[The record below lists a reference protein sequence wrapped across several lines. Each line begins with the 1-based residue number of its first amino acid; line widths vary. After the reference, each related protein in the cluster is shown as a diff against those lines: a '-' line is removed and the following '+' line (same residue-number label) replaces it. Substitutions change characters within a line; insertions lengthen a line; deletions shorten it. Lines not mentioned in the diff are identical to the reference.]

1 MVSSSVSLVFLL
13 NKMTASRPSYGPR
26 EYMLSA
32 VLLKILPRYDS
43 VTTCRL
49 IQHSDDIF
57 LFILLVAVIM
67 IKHPHIF
74 TIYSGQIPFFNVFSL
89 TYHAPIQPVVSM
101 PALKFLVGMQY
112 LYAQIPLRPVQ
123 TSLRCQA
130 RVLLCSPPDLL
141 TALLSCRDS

>member
-1 MVSSSVSLVFLL
+1 MVSSSVSLVFSL
-13 NKMTASRPSYGPR
+13 NKITASRPSYGPR

-32 VLLKILPRYDS
+32 VLL
-43 VTTCRL
+43 RL

-57 LFILLVAVIM
+57 LFILLVAVIK

-101 PALKFLVGMQY
+101 PVLKFLVDMQY

-123 TSLRCQA
+123 TLLRCQA
-130 RVLLCSPPDLL
+130 RVLLCSPPDFL

>member
-1 MVSSSVSLVFLL
+1 MVSSSVSLVFSL
-13 NKMTASRPSYGPR
+13 NKDSFPPIVRSKGIHVKCR
-26 EYMLSA
+26 LI
-32 VLLKILPRYDS
+32 KILPRYDS

-57 LFILLVAVIM
+57 LFILLVAVIR

-101 PALKFLVGMQY
+101 PVLKFLVGMQY

-123 TSLRCQA
+123 TLLRCQA